1 ALLAAIVVTGGR
13 RIGLGLRA
21 EACTR
26 ARLELEVAER
36 TASLEKQREEL
47 AARVGQLAAARAHL
61 GVTDRLAAVGRL
73 ASGVAHEV
81 NNPLAVTLTNLS
93 WALESLRAARAG
105 LAAPPAEE
113 IEGALA
119 EAEGA
124 AQRVAAI
131 VRDLQDF
138 ARDRPRD
145 AGIADV
151 VQVVQNV
158 IRLVG
163 HEVRARGR
171 LVVDLPDAPALV
183 AGTSA
188 RVGQLVAHLAMHAA
202 VSIAENQPDA
212 NEVRLSV
219 RADGERVT
227 VEVRDTGRGLDAD
240 QLAHVFDPF
249 YAAWSTGEAHGLG
262 LAVCHGLAGALGG
275 EITAESAP
283 GRGSVYRVSLPV
295 ATSAARLVL
304 GGARR
309 AAARARVL
317 VVDDEPLVVAS
328 VYRLLSRRFDVVP
341 HTSARHA
348 LGLIRAGEHFD
359 AVLCDVMMPELSGA
373 AFHEALRQVNPA
385 LAAATIFLTGGAFT
399 TAAHAF
405 LERVPNPRVTK
416 PFDAAELVAAIE
428 AQCTRRAA

>member
-1 ALLAAIVVTGGR
+1 MSGPRMPALAFALALLAAAGTGAAASRGAWAAAALSSALLAAIVFTGGR

-21 EACTR
+21 EARTR
-26 ARLELEVAER
+26 ARLEREVAER

-113 IEGALA
+113 IEGALT

-145 AGIADV
+145 AGVADV

-171 LVVDLPDAPALV
+171 LVVDLHDAPALV

-202 VSIAENQPDA
+202 
-212 NEVRLSV
+212 
-219 RADGERVT
+219 
-227 VEVRDTGRGLDAD
+227 
-240 QLAHVFDPF
+240 
-249 YAAWSTGEAHGLG
+249 
-262 LAVCHGLAGALGG
+262 
-275 EITAESAP
+275 
-283 GRGSVYRVSLPV
+283 
-295 ATSAARLVL
+295 
-304 GGARR
+304 
-309 AAARARVL
+309 
-317 VVDDEPLVVAS
+317 
-328 VYRLLSRRFDVVP
+328 
-341 HTSARHA
+341 
-348 LGLIRAGEHFD
+348 
-359 AVLCDVMMPELSGA
+359 M
-373 AFHEALRQVNPA
+373 
-385 LAAATIFLTGGAFT
+385 
-399 TAAHAF
+399 
-405 LERVPNPRVTK
+405 
-416 PFDAAELVAAIE
+416 
-428 AQCTRRAA
+428 